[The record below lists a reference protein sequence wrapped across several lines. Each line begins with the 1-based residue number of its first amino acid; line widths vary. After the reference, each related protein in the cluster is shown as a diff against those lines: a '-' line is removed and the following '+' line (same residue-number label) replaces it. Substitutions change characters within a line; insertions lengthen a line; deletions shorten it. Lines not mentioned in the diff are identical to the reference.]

1 MKLVIQRVN
10 SASVTIENKL
20 YSSIN
25 KGLLVLFG
33 VEKDDKEDMI
43 EYFAQKLLK
52 LRIFED
58 EQGKMNKSVLDIN
71 GEILAVSQFTLCA
84 DCKKGTRPS
93 FDSAKEPGVAKEYYE
108 KFDSLLKEIDEEY
121 RTTLINFGKYKL
133 VMFAMAKLMEM
144 KTTEQNKVAL
154 YLFNDIK

>member
-33 VEKDDKEDMI
+33 VEKDDKDDMI

-108 KFDSLLKEIDEEY
+108 KFVEILKKSGINIKTGVFGAHMQVE
-121 RTTLINFGKYKL
+121 LINNGPVTIIL
-133 VMFAMAKLMEM
+133 
-144 KTTEQNKVAL
+144 
-154 YLFNDIK
+154 

>member
-10 SASVTIENKL
+10 KASVTIENEL

-33 VEKDDKEDMI
+33 VEKNDSEDMI

-58 EQGKMNKSVLDIN
+58 EQGKMNKSVLDIE
-71 GEILAVSQFTLCA
+71 GEILAVSQFTLAA

-93 FDSAKEPGVAKEYYE
+93 FDNAMEPKRAKEFYE
-108 KFDSLLKEIDEEY
+108 KFVEILKNSQ
-121 RTTLINFGKYKL
+121 INVKTGVFGAHMQVEL
-133 VMFAMAKLMEM
+133 VNNGPVTIIL
-144 KTTEQNKVAL
+144 
-154 YLFNDIK
+154 

>member
-10 SASVTIENKL
+10 KASVTIENEL

-33 VEKDDKEDMI
+33 VEKNDSEDMI

-58 EQGKMNKSVLDIN
+58 EQGKMNKSVLDIE
-71 GEILAVSQFTLCA
+71 GEILAVSQFTLAA

-93 FDSAKEPGVAKEYYE
+93 FDNAMEPKRAKEFYE
-108 KFDSLLKEIDEEY
+108 KFVEILKKSH
-121 RTTLINFGKYKL
+121 INVKTGVFGAHMQVEL
-133 VMFAMAKLMEM
+133 VNNGPVTIIL
-144 KTTEQNKVAL
+144 
-154 YLFNDIK
+154 

>member
-1 MKLVIQRVN
+1 MKLVIQRVD

-33 VEKDDKEDMI
+33 VEKDDSEDML

-58 EQGKMNKSVLDIN
+58 EQGKMNKSILDIE
-71 GEILAVSQFTLCA
+71 GEILVVSQFTLCA

-93 FDSAKEPGVAKEYYE
+93 FDNAKEPKVAKEYYE
-108 KFDSLLKEIDEEY
+108 KFVEILKKSGINIK
-121 RTTLINFGKYKL
+121 TGVFGAHMQVGLINSGPVTIIL
-133 VMFAMAKLMEM
+133 
-144 KTTEQNKVAL
+144 
-154 YLFNDIK
+154 

>member
-10 SASVTIENKL
+10 KASVTIENEL

-33 VEKDDKEDMI
+33 VEKNDSEDMI

-58 EQGKMNKSVLDIN
+58 EQGKMNKSVLDIE
-71 GEILAVSQFTLCA
+71 GEILAVSQFTLAA
-84 DCKKGTRPS
+84 DCKKSTRPS
-93 FDSAKEPGVAKEYYE
+93 FDNAMEPKRAKEFYE
-108 KFDSLLKEIDEEY
+108 KFVEILKKSQ
-121 RTTLINFGKYKL
+121 INVKTGVFGAHMQVEL
-133 VMFAMAKLMEM
+133 VNNGPVTIIL
-144 KTTEQNKVAL
+144 
-154 YLFNDIK
+154 